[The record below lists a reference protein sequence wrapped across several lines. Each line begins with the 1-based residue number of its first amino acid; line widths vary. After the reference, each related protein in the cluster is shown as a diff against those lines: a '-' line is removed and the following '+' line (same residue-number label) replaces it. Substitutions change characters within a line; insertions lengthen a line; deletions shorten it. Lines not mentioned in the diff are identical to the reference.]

1 MKPVTTPWRI
11 TLASIVLFATSCVS
25 EPNTTG
31 DATGQQ
37 AEAPTTAIDE
47 SASDSVDGNAD
58 SDSSTTNSV
67 PSAKEADGFAA
78 LPIREGPRERT
89 TESVPHVQLDAAP
102 VPEVDAELR
111 RRAFAIPGVE
121 DEPSSISLAGARAL
135 WISEEVDLARPE
147 ILLSGREFAH
157 IHPDGSLHIWL
168 PVERAIE
175 VEEAAWGEL
184 HPWVTR
190 DDFWDGVVMVFTP
203 KTLAE
208 VDVVMQLLVEAYNNI
223 SGLDLDP
230 VTF

>member
-11 TLASIVLFATSCVS
+11 TLASIAVLATSCVS

-31 DATGQQ
+31 DSAIVPTEAT
-37 AEAPTTAIDE
+37 TTVVDE
-47 SASDSVDGNAD
+47 SAGDSVDGEAD
-58 SDSSTTNSV
+58 SDDSATNSV
-67 PSAKEADGFAA
+67 PSTKEGDSIAA

-89 TESVPHVQLDAAP
+89 TESVPHVQLDAVV

-135 WISEEVDLARPE
+135 WLSDEVDLARPE

-157 IHPDGSLHIWL
+157 IHLDGSLHIWL

-203 KTLAE
+203 KTLDE

-230 VTF
+230 NGF